1 MVDSVGLLVRS
12 AEDGSPGEVQAS
24 ENYVSPE
31 EREIEEIANR
41 LRVRIKIIGCGGA
54 GSNTISRLAEEG
66 VTGADLIAINT
77 DASHLLEINAPKK
90 MLIGK
95 NKTRGLGTGAI
106 PSIGEEAAIEDLPN
120 IQKIVQRCDIVFVT
134 CGLGGGTGTGAAP
147 VVAKAAKDANA
158 LVISTVTLPFTS
170 EGRIRM
176 ENALQGLEKLSQ
188 YSDTLIA
195 IPNDLLLKHVPKKP
209 LDEAFAFSDRFL
221 GEAMKGLTE
230 MITQTGEIN
239 IDYADVKTVM
249 KDGGVA
255 LIGIGEVDGGDN
267 RALRALEMAISSP
280 LIDTDISDA
289 RGCIIR
295 IVGGSITLAE
305 AETATREIQRRINKD
320 ANIILGTA
328 VDPSMGSRL
337 RVLLLLTGVKSPYMI
352 KTLEDAKNLRK
363 MLVSGEDET
372 PVDIVK

>member
-95 NKTRGLGTGAI
+95 NKTRGGLGTGAI

-170 EGRIRM
+170 EGGRIRM

-230 MITQTGEIN
+230 MITQTGGEIN

-255 LIGIGEVDGGDN
+255 
-267 RALRALEMAISSP
+267 SS
-280 LIDTDISDA
+280 
-289 RGCIIR
+289 G
-295 IVGGSITLAE
+295 
-305 AETATREIQRRINKD
+305 
-320 ANIILGTA
+320 
-328 VDPSMGSRL
+328 
-337 RVLLLLTGVKSPYMI
+337 
-352 KTLEDAKNLRK
+352 
-363 MLVSGEDET
+363 
-372 PVDIVK
+372 